1 MQLAAI
7 HILKF
12 AKCEIPVKG
21 DRRRYNL
28 FTKVMKCFKK
38 SRYRSFVL
46 KVFFDYVAVKSH
58 VTLFTYIM
66 PFIVLTL
73 AKLSFD
79 DVLPLCLYLQK
90 VDLPHN
96 FVVK

>member
-7 HILKF
+7 HMLKF
-12 AKCEIPVKG
+12 AKCEILVKG

-28 FTKVMKCFKK
+28 FTKVMKCFTK
-38 SRYRSFVL
+38 SGYRSFVL
-46 KVFFDYVAVKSH
+46 KVFFDYVAGKSH
-58 VTLFTYIM
+58 VTLFAYIM

-73 AKLSFD
+73 AKLSLNN
-79 DVLPLCLYLQK
+79 VLPFCLYLQK

-96 FVVK
+96 FMVK